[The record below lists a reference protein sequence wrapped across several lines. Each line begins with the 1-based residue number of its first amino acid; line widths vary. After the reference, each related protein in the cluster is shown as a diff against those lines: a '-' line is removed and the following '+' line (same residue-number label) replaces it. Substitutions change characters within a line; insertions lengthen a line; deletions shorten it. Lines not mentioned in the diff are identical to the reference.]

1 MYLDRTYRP
10 RRRRRGIGRFWPLI
24 LLAAVG
30 IILYEQQPSWL
41 APGSAAPTPI
51 PTRSAISFL
60 ADADIAYRSGNIAA
74 AITAYERVMQ
84 LEPANP
90 KPLAQLSALYLIL
103 QDLNQS
109 RALAEQAVALAPK
122 DPEALNAL
130 ARILDWQGEYED
142 ALNYAMD
149 ALEIDPEN
157 ATSLAILAE
166 IYTDVGNWNLAES
179 YLQQALEIDPE
190 NVTALRNQAF
200 LHEMRGDYEA
210 AIAAYDRAIEVAPY
224 RFDFYM
230 GRGRQYRIG
239 LLDFERAIEDYR
251 KAVEVYEAPVTL
263 DTLGDGLYYYGDFL
277 GAVRELRKAV
287 ELDPEYGPA
296 HVHLG
301 MALYARRNYEDA
313 AASLETGLALVG
325 DNARIEQIYT
335 LGLAHIYKDPTEC
348 DKAIVWLNKA
358 LEIDPQSGPALEGLS
373 LCSQPNS

>member
-10 RRRRRGIGRFWPLI
+10 RRQRRGMARFWPLV
-24 LLAAVG
+24 LLAALG

-41 APGSAAPTPI
+41 APGHGEPTPI

-60 ADADIAYRSGNIAA
+60 ADADIAYRSGKIAD
-74 AITAYERVMQ
+74 AITAYERVME

-90 KPLAQLSALYLIL
+90 KPLAELSSIYLIL
-103 QDLNQS
+103 QDFDRS
-109 RALAEQAVALAPK
+109 RVLAEQAVALAPK
-122 DPEALNAL
+122 DPQSLNAL

-149 ALEIDPEN
+149 ALEIEPEN

-166 IYTDVGNWNLAES
+166 IYTDVGNWNVAEN
-179 YLQQALEIDPE
+179 YLQQALALEPK
-190 NVTALRNQAF
+190 NVMALRNEAF
-200 LHEMRGDYEA
+200 LYEMRGDYESA
-210 AIAAYDRAIEVAPY
+210 VAAYDRAIAVAPY
-224 RFDFYM
+224 RFDLYM

-239 LLDFERAIEDYR
+239 LQDFDKAIEDYR

-263 DTLGDGLYYYGDFL
+263 DTLGDGLYYNSDFL
-277 GAVRELRKAV
+277 GAVRELRKAI

-296 HVHLG
+296 QVHLG

-313 AASLETGLALVG
+313 AAALETGLALMG
-325 DNARIEQIYT
+325 DKVRIEQIYT

-348 DKAIVWLNKA
+348 DKAAVWLNKA

-373 LCSQPNS
+373 ICSQSR